1 MKLTKR
7 LVDKSLPR
15 SKQYTVWCGELK
27 GFGVYIMPSGTKT
40 YFVDYRN
47 AENIRRRITIG
58 RHGKIT
64 TEEARRL
71 AIVTFGSAVKGDD
84 PASRR
89 DELRKSIT
97 VKQLCEQYL
106 QMAEKGLI
114 LGKSNR
120 PKKPSTISTD
130 KGRVLRHI
138 IPLLGNKKITSLNK
152 SDINRFVR
160 DVASGKTAMIKD
172 TENLRGKAIVTGGN
186 GTATRT
192 TGLFSG
198 IMSYAVSEGFIEH
211 NPVWGIKRPAYNMR
225 TKRLSVD
232 EYVRLG
238 KALRDAQMHGE
249 TRQVIDAI
257 MLIAITGC
265 RRGEITKLR
274 WSEFEN
280 NNQCLRLEDSKE
292 GASVR
297 PIGKVVCNYLN
308 EIKIKQDC
316 EMVLPPIRSGLYFG
330 GLSKGWKRIAKL
342 ADIENVTPHTLRHSF
357 ASVAADLN
365 YSESTIAAMLGH
377 SMHSVTNRYIHQLDS
392 VLIAAADDV
401 SDHIVNYMNIDL

>member
-1 MKLTKR
+1 M
-7 LVDKSLPR
+7 
-15 SKQYTVWCGELK
+15 
-27 GFGVYIMPSGTKT
+27 YIMPSGTKT

-84 PASRR
+84 PACRR

-130 KGRVLRHI
+130 KGRILRHI
-138 IPLLGNKKITSLNK
+138 IPLLGNKKIASLNK

-172 TENLRGKAIVTGGN
+172 TGNLRGKAIVTGGN

-192 TGLFSG
+192 TGLLSG

-274 WSEFEN
+274 WSEFED

-308 EIKIKQDC
+308 EIEIKQDC

-342 ADIENVTPHTLRHSF
+342 ADLENVTPHTLRHSF

>member
-1 MKLTKR
+1 
-7 LVDKSLPR
+7 
-15 SKQYTVWCGELK
+15 
-27 GFGVYIMPSGTKT
+27 MPSGTKT

-106 QMAEKGLI
+106 EMAEKGLI

-130 KGRVLRHI
+130 KGRILRHI

-192 TGLFSG
+192 TGLLSG
-198 IMSYAVSEGFIEH
+198 IMSFAVSEGFIEH
-211 NPVWGIKRPAYNMR
+211 NPVWGIKRPAYN
-225 TKRLSVD
+225 L
-232 EYVRLG
+232 
-238 KALRDAQMHGE
+238 H
-249 TRQVIDAI
+249 
-257 MLIAITGC
+257 ITC
-265 RRGEITKLR
+265 I
-274 WSEFEN
+274 
-280 NNQCLRLEDSKE
+280 
-292 GASVR
+292 
-297 PIGKVVCNYLN
+297 
-308 EIKIKQDC
+308 
-316 EMVLPPIRSGLYFG
+316 
-330 GLSKGWKRIAKL
+330 
-342 ADIENVTPHTLRHSF
+342 
-357 ASVAADLN
+357 
-365 YSESTIAAMLGH
+365 
-377 SMHSVTNRYIHQLDS
+377 
-392 VLIAAADDV
+392 
-401 SDHIVNYMNIDL
+401 